1 MMPTVTSPAH
11 DYRPLAGTYDELLD
25 KAGNLYPQWGK
36 LIEGFEQMGPEVVNR
51 RWVNAQRLIQDNG
64 VTYNVYGDP
73 HGMERPWA
81 LDPVPLMIDHA
92 EWAKLEKALIQR
104 AFVLNHVLSDLYGA
118 RSLIAGNMLPAD
130 LIYANPNFLRPCA
143 KIRPRKNQHL
153 VLYGVDIARNPAGQ
167 WWVVDDRT
175 QAPSGAGYALENRVV
190 MSRTFPSL
198 FRHCGVQRLAMF
210 FAKLR
215 ETLAHLAPPG
225 RDNPRIVLLTPG
237 PFNETYFEH
246 AYLARYLG
254 FTLAE
259 GGDLAVRDNKVYLK
273 TLSGLQRVDV
283 ILRRLDDVFCDPLEL
298 REDSQLGVAGLVQA
312 AMAGEVTIANALGSG
327 VIETPAFMPFFS
339 SLCRKITGE
348 NALLPSV
355 ATWWCGHQQ
364 ARTYVLDHLNELVI
378 KSAFKGPEEVPPIFG
393 QMLSRQETDELKA
406 KIRTNPHH
414 YIGQES
420 VTLSTTPTWQNGK
433 LVPRHLLLRV
443 YVAATEDGYTVMP
456 GGLSRISSAQDSKV
470 ISMQKGGG
478 SKDAWVLSDG
488 PVNMFSL
495 MPTDVSHV
503 KLARQTQ
510 DLPSRVADTMYWLGR
525 YVERAESLVRLCRAI
540 IQRMIDQVM
549 EDNCPEL
556 PRLFL
561 LLGRKTFATPKDG
574 PIETPLD
581 DYDRSIAYLQSVLF
595 EQELDFGLLSMSH
608 HIRRLGSVVR
618 DRISPDTWRILSQI
632 NRQLAKAS
640 CSKLDMTELLELLDE
655 LLVPFTAFS
664 GFSHES
670 MTQGQGW
677 RFLMMGRRIE
687 RALFTA
693 TLLDV
698 MMVPSAEHEL
708 ALLDAALEIAS
719 SNMTYRSRY
728 QTTVAAMPVLDLL
741 LIDETNPQ
749 SVGFQFTQLSQHIDI
764 LPREVL
770 DGHRSEEQRQI
781 LKLLSELRLA
791 DVQQLSVRNAQ
802 GRREV
807 LSQMLNRLVSELPVL
822 SDLLTRRYLVHAQ
835 PVHSLSTMTV
845 NTIPLG
851 MDTV

>member
-1 MMPTVTSPAH
+1 MPTINSPAN
-11 DYRPLAGTYDELLD
+11 DYSPLAGTYDELLD
-25 KAGNLYPQWGK
+25 ASGNMHPQWGK
-36 LIEGFEQMGPEVVNR
+36 LVEGFAQMGAQTVNS

-81 LDPVPLMIDHA
+81 LDPVPLVISHD

-104 AFVLNHVLSDLYGA
+104 AFVLNHVLTNLHGS
-118 RSLIAGNMLPAD
+118 RSLITSNVLPAD
-130 LIYANPNFLRPCA
+130 MVYANPHFLRPCTA
-143 KIRPRKNQHL
+143 IRQRKDQHL

-190 MSRTFPSL
+190 MSRTFPNL
-198 FRHCGVQRLAMF
+198 FRQCGVQRLAMF
-210 FAKLR
+210 FSKLR
-215 ETLAHLAPPG
+215 ETLAHLAPQG

-237 PFNETYFEH
+237 PYNETYFEH

-259 GGDLAVRDNKVYLK
+259 GGDLAVRNNKVYLK

-283 ILRRLDDVFCDPLEL
+283 ILRRLDDEYCDPLEL
-298 REDSQLGVAGLVQA
+298 RNDSQLGVAGLVQA
-312 AMAGEVTIANALGSG
+312 AAAGEVTIANALGSG
-327 VIETPAFMPFFS
+327 VIETPAFMPFFR

-348 NALLPSV
+348 EALLPSV

-364 ARTYVLDHLNELVI
+364 ARTYVLEHLHELVI
-378 KSAFKGPEEVPPIFG
+378 KSAFDGPHKTPPIFG
-393 QMLSRQETDELKA
+393 QSLTKPQIDELKA
-406 KIRTNPHH
+406 KILANPHH

-420 VTLSTTPTWQNGK
+420 VTLSTVPTWQGDC

-456 GGLSRISSAQDSKV
+456 GGLSRISSAQDSKI

-495 MPTDVSHV
+495 LPTDVSNV

-510 DLPSRVADTMYWLGR
+510 DLPSRVADTMFWLGR
-525 YVERAESLVRLCRAI
+525 YVERAESLVRLCRSI

-549 EDNCPEL
+549 EESCPEL
-556 PRLFL
+556 PRLFT
-561 LLGRKTFATPKDG
+561 LLGRKTFATPENG
-574 PIETPLD
+574 PIQSPLEE
-581 DYDRSIAYLQSVLF
+581 YDRVIGYLQMVLF
-595 EQELDFGLLSMSH
+595 ERELDFGLLSMAH

-618 DRISPDTWRILSQI
+618 DRISLDTWRILSQI
-632 NRQLAKAS
+632 DRRLSQAAVTP
-640 CSKLDMTELLELLDE
+640 LDMTEQLELLDE
-655 LLVPFTAFS
+655 LLVPFTAFA

-677 RFLMMGRRIE
+677 RFLMMGRRVE

-693 TLLDV
+693 TLLDELV
-698 MMVPSAEHEL
+698 VPQEEHEL
-708 ALLDAALEIAS
+708 PMLDAALEIAS

-728 QTTVAAMPVLDLL
+728 QTTVAALPVLDLL

-749 SVGFQFTQLSQHIDI
+749 SVGFQLNELSRHIDT
-764 LPREVL
+764 LPREIL
-770 DGHRSEEQRQI
+770 DGQRTSEQKHI

-791 DVQQLSVRNAQ
+791 DVQQLSQRDSL
-802 GRREV
+802 GRRSE
-807 LSQMLNRLVSELPVL
+807 LSDLLNRLVSELL
-822 SDLLTRRYLVHAQ
+822 ELNDQLTQRYLVHAQ
-835 PVHSLSTMTV
+835 PLQSLSVTSL
-845 NTIPLG
+845 NPQSLG
-851 MDTV
+851 MEAV

>member
-1 MMPTVTSPAH
+1 MMTSITSPANP
-11 DYRPLAGTYDELLD
+11 YRPLAGTYDELLD
-25 KAGNLYPQWGK
+25 QAGNMHPQWGK
-36 LIEGFEQMGPEVVNR
+36 FIEGFEQMGPSVVNS

-81 LDPVPLMIDHA
+81 LDPVPLVIDHA

-104 AFVLNHVLSDLYGA
+104 AFVLNAVLADLYGP
-118 RSLIAGNMLPAD
+118 RSLITGNVLPAD
-130 LIYANPNFLRPCA
+130 LIFANPHFLRPCTA
-143 KIRPRKNQHL
+143 IRPRKDQHL
-153 VLYGVDIARNPAGQ
+153 ILYGVDIARNPAGQ

-198 FRHCGVQRLAMF
+198 FRQCGVQRLAMF
-210 FAKLR
+210 FAKFR
-215 ETLAHLAPPG
+215 ETLAHLAPLG

-237 PFNETYFEH
+237 PYNETYFEH

-259 GGDLAVRDNKVYLK
+259 GGDLAVRNNKVYLK

-283 ILRRLDDVFCDPLEL
+283 ILRRVDDDYCDPLEL
-298 REDSQLGVAGLVQA
+298 RDDSQLGVAGLVQA
-312 AMAGEVTIANALGSG
+312 AAAGEVTIANALGSG
-327 VIETPAFMPFFS
+327 VIETPAFMPFLG

-348 NALLPSV
+348 DTLLPSV

-364 ARTYVLDHLNELVI
+364 ARTYVLEHLHELVI
-378 KSAFKGPEEVPPIFG
+378 KSAFQGPHNTPPIFG
-393 QMLSRQETDELKA
+393 QSLTKPQAEELKA
-406 KIRTNPHH
+406 KIQANPHH

-420 VTLSTTPTWQNGK
+420 VTLSTVPTWQVDQ

-456 GGLSRISSAQDSKV
+456 GGLSRISSAQDSKI

-478 SKDAWVLSDG
+478 SKDAWILSDG
-488 PVNMFSL
+488 PVNPFSL
-495 MPTDVSHV
+495 LPTDDTQV

-525 YVERAESLVRLCRAI
+525 YVERAESLVRLCRSI
-540 IQRMIDQVM
+540 IQRMIDQAM
-549 EDNCPEL
+549 EESCPEL
-556 PRLFL
+556 PRLFT
-561 LLGRKTFATPKDG
+561 LLGRKTFATPVNG
-574 PIETPLD
+574 PIQKPLEE
-581 DYDRSIAYLQSVLF
+581 YDRSIGYLQMVLF
-595 EQELDFGLLSMSH
+595 EPELDFGLLSVSH

-618 DRISPDTWRILSQI
+618 DRISLDTWRILSQI
-632 NRQLAKAS
+632 NRRLTLAATTI
-640 CSKLDMTELLELLDE
+640 LDMTELLELLDE
-655 LLVPFTAFS
+655 LLVPFTAFA

-687 RALFTA
+687 RAMFNL
-693 TLLDV
+693 TLLDE
-698 MMVPSAEHEL
+698 MMVPHVEHEL
-708 ALLDAALEIAS
+708 PLLDAALEIAS

-749 SVGFQFTQLSQHIDI
+749 SVGFQFTQLSQHIDT
-764 LPREVL
+764 LPRDLL
-770 DGHRSEEQRQI
+770 DGQRSIEQKHI
-781 LKLLSELRLA
+781 LMLLSELRLA
-791 DVQQLSVRNAQ
+791 DVQMISRRDIQGNRSDLSR
-802 GRREV
+802 
-807 LSQMLNRLVSELPVL
+807 LLNRLISEIPVL
-822 SDLLTRRYLVHAQ
+822 SDHITQRYLVHTQ
-835 PVHSLSTMTV
+835 PVQSLSTIVAGPILPDMEA
-845 NTIPLG
+845 
-851 MDTV
+851 M